1 MEILKRAL
9 ISACTQ
15 SSAKGQESWP
25 GSYPELY
32 QPCGHL
38 PDVATNH
45 PRVSHR
51 GQVGPLSQK
60 GRETQGK
67 CTRPKTDS
75 WAGPVWGL
83 FEKQSGRVGRR
94 GGCPRWLCCAV
105 CLLLLRVWILKVLS
119 THVQCVV
126 FSGAEEYSG
135 LAHRLRARQTG
146 FSSYPAPGYQCD
158 IRIFNALCPG
168 FLRW

>member
-83 FEKQSGRVGRR
+83 FEKQSRRVGAQTLAFLRR
-94 GGCPRWLCCAV
+94 GKGIDSDRHGGEGGPQEGRD
-105 CLLLLRVWILKVLS
+105 
-119 THVQCVV
+119 
-126 FSGAEEYSG
+126 GGPE
-135 LAHRLRARQTG
+135 
-146 FSSYPAPGYQCD
+146 
-158 IRIFNALCPG
+158 
-168 FLRW
+168 